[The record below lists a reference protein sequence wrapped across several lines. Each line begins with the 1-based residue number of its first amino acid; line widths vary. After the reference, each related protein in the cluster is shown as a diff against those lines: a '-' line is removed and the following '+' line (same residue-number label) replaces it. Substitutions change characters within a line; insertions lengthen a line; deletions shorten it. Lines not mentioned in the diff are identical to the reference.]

1 MKHVEKAALKDE
13 EPGRWIVRGAAEDQQ
28 EEDLQQVKAGAL
40 KAIGSPNWASGPP
53 EPLDKIPETPGVIV
67 MGRARP
73 EPEPVK
79 EVKAEPMREVKPELV
94 KEAEPES
101 LKEKLRKRLQRL
113 KGEVEKLEKE

>member
-1 MKHVEKAALKDE
+1 MKHVEQAVLKDE
-13 EPGRWIVRGAAEDQQ
+13 GPGRWIARGAAEDQQ

-40 KAIGSPNWASGPP
+40 KTIGSPNWFSGPP

-79 EVKAEPMREVKPELV
+79 EVKAEPISEIKPEPA
-94 KEAEPES
+94 KEAEPEP

-113 KGEVEKLEKE
+113 RGEVEKLEKE